1 MSTPASAVFGVQGPQ
16 VVDSEFNTIAAVIQ
30 YFLTKVNTCT
40 VVRVLSCSNSGGIS
54 PVGTVDVQPLVNQ
67 MTGDRISVPH
77 GPVYSLPYVRA
88 QGGANAVI
96 LDPQPGDIGIVCF
109 AQRDISAVKE
119 AKGVAN
125 PGSFRMFNWA
135 DGIYVGGILNGTPTQ
150 YVAFTSGGIQVVSP
164 TLITL
169 EAPTVAVVGNL
180 TVSGTTVGTGE
191 GTFDGVG
198 VATHTHP
205 GLELGGSNS
214 PPPNN
219 PS

>member
-40 VVRVLSCSNSGGIS
+40 VVKVLKCTNAGGIS

-67 MTGDRISVPH
+67 MTGDRVSVPH
-77 GPVYSLPYVRA
+77 GPVYGLPYVRA
-88 QGGANAVI
+88 QGGTNAVI

-135 DGIYVGGILNGTPTQ
+135 DGIYVGGILNGTPVQ
-150 YVAFTSGGIQVVSP
+150 YVAFTESGVQVVSP
-164 TLITL
+164 TAVTVQAPDITL
-169 EAPTVAVVGNL
+169 DGNVHI
-180 TVSGTTVGTGE
+180 TGATTGDGE
-191 GTFDGVG
+191 GTFNGIAVS
-198 VATHTHP
+198 THP
-205 GLELGGSNS
+205 HSGVTSGSDDS
-214 PPPNN
+214 GPPVP
-219 PS
+219 